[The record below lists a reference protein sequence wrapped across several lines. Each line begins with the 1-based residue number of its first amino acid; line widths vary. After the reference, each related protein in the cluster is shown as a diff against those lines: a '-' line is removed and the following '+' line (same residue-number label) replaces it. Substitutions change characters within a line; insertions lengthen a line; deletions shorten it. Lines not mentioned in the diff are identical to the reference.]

1 MDTYELKSFNID
13 DFVYNPQHFVE
24 YEDGKQKS
32 FGSTGLKIIVANK
45 SNKISVEI
53 QFNDMNDKLK
63 DTFVF
68 DTCIGSWDR
77 LLLYS
82 LPRQTNA
89 DIILLTTL
97 RNICPFTRDYKI
109 YAATEPVACSLFTS
123 NGFLVKVSF
132 TFANPERL
140 IEFY

>member
-1 MDTYELKSFNID
+1 MDTYELQSYNID
-13 DFVYNPQHFVE
+13 DFVFNPQHFVE

-32 FGSTGLKIIVANK
+32 SGSTGLKILVANK
-45 SNKISVEI
+45 SKKICGEI
-53 QFNDMNDKLK
+53 QFNDMKDKLK
-63 DTFVF
+63 DTFSF
-68 DTCIGSWDR
+68 DACIGSGDR

-89 DIILLTTL
+89 DIISLTVL
-97 RNICPFTRDYKI
+97 RNICPFTQDYKI
-109 YAATEPVACSLFTS
+109 YAATEPVVCSLFTS